1 VDDAS
6 ATEPASGQDSP
17 SAPPVPLWAATLPVV
32 ALIGFLITALV
43 WLPRAQPGFAG
54 SGHVPLVLAAAV
66 AALVA
71 RGFGHRWDDLALG
84 VRAAVDLAMGAILI
98 LLVIG
103 MLMGTWLASG
113 IVPAFIDWG
122 LQLLHPKAFLA
133 ASCLVCA
140 VVSLVSGS
148 SWSTAGTVGL
158 ALVGVGEAMGVNPA
172 YTAGAVVSG
181 AYFGDKLSPMSDT
194 TNLAPAMAG
203 TDLFTHVRYMLYTT
217 IPSLAIALAV
227 FLVAGFGGGAAAEG
241 LGAEQWALADT
252 FGAAVRSKF
261 HLHPG
266 LFIAP
271 AAVIFL
277 IVRKMPAAP
286 ALLIG
291 VLLGA
296 ATAIV
301 FQPHVV
307 RELAGPEATSFALA
321 SYRVALT
328 AMTTDIAVATGH
340 PLADELLTAGGMVG
354 MLDTIWLILSAMV
367 LGGILQATGMLD
379 RITRA
384 LLVGVNTAFGLI
396 ARTVGTCIA
405 FNVLASDQYLAI
417 VVPGNMFRE
426 EYARRG
432 LAPENLSRTLED
444 AGTVTSVLIPWNT
457 CGVAQSGILGI
468 STWTYLPYCIFNWV
482 SPIMSLVVAGLGWK
496 IRKLVTTA

>member
-1 VDDAS
+1 MSLGYALV
-6 ATEPASGQDSP
+6 
-17 SAPPVPLWAATLPVV
+17 PVV
-32 ALIGFLITALV
+32 ALMGLLALNVVVFGDSASYGPNQIAMLVAGF
-43 WLPRAQPGFAG
+43 
-54 SGHVPLVLAAAV
+54 LAAAMG
-66 AALVA
+66 VA
-71 RGFGHRWDDLALG
+71 RGVAWHDIAGSIGRTIGSTSEAL
-84 VRAAVDLAMGAILI
+84 LI
-98 LLVIG
+98 LLLIG
-103 MLMGTWLASG
+103 ALSGTWLIAG
-113 IVPAFIDWG
+113 IIPAFIDYG
-122 LQLLHPKAFLA
+122 LRALNAEVFLA
-133 ASCLVCA
+133 AACIICA
-140 VVSLVSGS
+140 ALSLATGT
-148 SWSTAGTVGL
+148 SWGTVGT
-158 ALVGVGEAMGVNPA
+158 VGVALAGIGTALGLNPGWV
-172 YTAGAVVSG
+172 AGAIISG

-194 TNLAPAMAG
+194 TNLAPAVSG